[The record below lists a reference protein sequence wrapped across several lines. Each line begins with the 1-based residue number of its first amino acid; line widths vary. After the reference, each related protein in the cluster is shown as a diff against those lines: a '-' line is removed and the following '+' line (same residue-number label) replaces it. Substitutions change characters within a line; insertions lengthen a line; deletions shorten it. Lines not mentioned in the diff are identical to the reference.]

1 MQNHV
6 KMLIPC
12 ASYDLGAMPMR
23 LAQVPPDKLLEPPL
37 TSEDFFGVIEKILDL
52 KGLRWTSK
60 NREKKCLLLFRRYPF
75 FVIWRLS
82 IQYSTERN

>member
-37 TSEDFFGVIEKILDL
+37 TSEDFFGVIEKSRPSVASDELP
-52 KGLRWTSK
+52 KYTKWTEDFGS
-60 NREKKCLLLFRRYPF
+60 EGA
-75 FVIWRLS
+75 
-82 IQYSTERN
+82 